1 MYPDGKL
8 ALINLYVTE
17 HSFTLENSY
26 YDHNQK
32 SKPWIEFRKGQC
44 YFGFMLEVG
53 NVRTN

>member
-44 YFGFMLEVG
+44 YFDFMLEVG